1 MNEQNPTLNL
11 QVNLETLRVIFAGL
25 DELPGK
31 FGRPVLAE
39 LEKQAAAQLQAPPPQ
54 PLQQPESD

>member
-1 MNEQNPTLNL
+1 MNEQNPTLTI
-11 QVNLETLRVIFAGL
+11 QVNLETLRVICAGL

-39 LEKQAAAQLQAPPPQ
+39 LEKQASEQLRQQESPP
-54 PLQQPESD
+54 SDSQID

>member
-1 MNEQNPTLNL
+1 MNEQNPTLTI
-11 QVNLETLRVIFAGL
+11 QVSLETLRVIFAGL

-39 LEKQAAAQLQAPPPQ
+39 LEKQAAAQLQPQ
-54 PLQQPESD
+54 PIQQPESD